1 MTSFLR
7 ASSVRC
13 LLPASIPN
21 FPVSLS
27 DRRSVM
33 SRAEALLWRA
43 EFNRRQLA
51 LLGRCTT
58 LSDYTAGLPAIM
70 EEMIDWVPNLLEAR

>member
-1 MTSFLR
+1 MIYLR
-7 ASSVRC
+7 ASSARRV
-13 LLPASIPN
+13 LPACTPK
-21 FPVSLS
+21 FPVRLS
-27 DRRSVM
+27 DRRTVM
-33 SRAEALLWRA
+33 SRAEALLWRD